1 MTSAQRVER
10 RPEAEPPSSGQKPV
24 KSPGELGAPR
34 NEPKQKLGMTPG
46 ERINQRNGLLFC
58 LPWLIGMSVFL
69 IYPLISALY
78 YSLCDYS
85 VLLPP
90 VFIGLGNY
98 VELFSDALFWKSL
111 WNTSYFALGAV
122 SLGVVTSLT
131 LAILLNS
138 KVKGLAFYRTVFFLP
153 SLMPVVAGSILWMW
167 MYNGESGIINTA
179 LAGIGIKGPS
189 WLADPAWSKIA
200 IIIMAVWG
208 AGNSMVIFLAGLQ
221 DVPTSIYEA
230 AIIDGAGWWQ
240 RLINVT
246 IPMISPVI
254 YFNVIMGIIG
264 GFQVF
269 AQALI
274 MTDSTGAPERSTL
287 FYVLQLY
294 NVGFQDLRMG
304 YASAMAWVLF
314 AIILALTFLATK
326 LSKRWVTYD
335 R

>member
-1 MTSAQRVER
+1 MAEKLPVTTGAAASTKPPMTALERVH
-10 RPEAEPPSSGQKPV
+10 
-24 KSPGELGAPR
+24 L
-34 NEPKQKLGMTPG
+34 
-46 ERINQRNGLLFC
+46 RNGILFC
-58 LPWLIGMSVFL
+58 LPWIIGLSVFL
-69 IYPLISALY
+69 IYPLLAALY

-90 VFIGLGNY
+90 VFIGLDNY
-98 VELFSDALFWKSL
+98 IDLFTDQLFWKGL
-111 WNTSYFALGAV
+111 YNTSIYAV
-122 SLGVVTSLT
+122 GSVGLGVVTSLT
-131 LAILLNS
+131 LAVLLNS
-138 KVKGLAFYRTVFFLP
+138 KVKGLAFYRTIFFLP

-167 MYNGESGIINTA
+167 MYNGESGIINTG
-179 LAGIGIKGPS
+179 LAAIGIRGPS
-189 WLADPAWSKIA
+189 WLADPAWAKLA
-200 IIIMAVWG
+200 IIFMAVWG

-221 DVPTSIYEA
+221 DVSHTVYEA
-230 AIIDGAGWWQ
+230 SIIDGANWVQ
-240 RLINVT
+240 RLFKVT

-269 AQALI
+269 TQALI

-314 AIILALTFLATK
+314 LIILGLTYVATA

>member
-1 MTSAQRVER
+1 MTSAERVELHSQ
-10 RPEAEPPSSGQKPV
+10 EQSGASPKPA
-24 KSPGELGAPR
+24 KSPAELGTPPNAPA
-34 NEPKQKLGMTPG
+34 PKPGMTPG
-46 ERINQRNGLLFC
+46 ERINQRNGILFC

-69 IYPLISALY
+69 IYPLISALW

-90 VFIGLGNY
+90 VFIGLDNY
-98 VELFSDALFWKSL
+98 IDLFQDALFWKSL
-111 WNTSYFALGAV
+111 WNTSYYAVGAV
-122 SLGVVTSLT
+122 TLGVIMSMT
-131 LAILLNS
+131 LAVLLNS

-189 WLADPAWSKIA
+189 WLADPNWSKIA

-208 AGNSMVIFLAGLQ
+208 AGHSMVIFLAGLQ
-221 DVPTSIYEA
+221 DVPNAIYEA
-230 AIIDGAGWWQ
+230 AIIDGANWTQ
-240 RLINVT
+240 RLFNVT

-269 AQALI
+269 TQALI
-274 MTDSTGAPERSTL
+274 MTDATGSPERSTL

-314 AIILALTFLATK
+314 AIILALTFVATK

>member
-1 MTSAQRVER
+1 MSPLER
-10 RPEAEPPSSGQKPV
+10 RKLVTGVLFSSPW
-24 KSPGELGAPR
+24 
-34 NEPKQKLGMTPG
+34 
-46 ERINQRNGLLFC
+46 IIGL
-58 LPWLIGMSVFL
+58 SVFL
-69 IYPLISALY
+69 IYPLLAALY

-90 VFIGLGNY
+90 VFVGLDNY
-98 VELFSDALFWKSL
+98 IELFQDKLFWKSL
-111 WNTSYFALGAV
+111 WNTSFFALCSVAL
-122 SLGVVTSLT
+122 SVVVALT

-138 KVKGLAFYRTVFFLP
+138 KVKGLSFYRTVFFLP
-153 SLMPVVAGSILWMW
+153 SLMPLVAGSILWFS
-167 MYNGESGIINTA
+167 MYAGQGGIINTL
-179 LAGIGIKGPS
+179 LAKIGVTG
-189 WLADPAWSKIA
+189 PAWLSDPHWAKIA
-200 IIIMAVWG
+200 IVFMAVWG

-221 DVPTSIYEA
+221 DVPTSLYEA
-230 AIIDGAGWWQ
+230 SIIDGANWLQ

-254 YFNVIMGIIG
+254 YFNVVMGVIG
-264 GFQVF
+264 GFQAF

-274 MTDSTGAPERSTL
+274 MTSSTGAPEQSTL

-294 NVGFQDLRMG
+294 NVGFMDMRMG

-314 AIILALTFLATK
+314 VIIVGLTFAATQ

>member
-1 MTSAQRVER
+1 MSPLER
-10 RPEAEPPSSGQKPV
+10 RKLLSGLAFT
-24 KSPGELGAPR
+24 S
-34 NEPKQKLGMTPG
+34 
-46 ERINQRNGLLFC
+46 
-58 LPWLIGMSVFL
+58 PWLLGLSVFL
-69 IYPLISALY
+69 IYPLLAALY

-90 VFIGLGNY
+90 VFVGLDNY
-98 VELFSDALFWKSL
+98 IELFQDQLFWKSL
-111 WNTSYFALGAV
+111 WNTTFFALGSV
-122 SLGVVTSLT
+122 GLGCFMALT

-153 SLMPVVAGSILWMW
+153 SLMPIVAVSLLWFI
-167 MYNGESGIINTA
+167 MYAGQGGIINTL
-179 LAGIGIKGPS
+179 LAKIGITG
-189 WLADPAWSKIA
+189 PAWLQDPHWAKIA
-200 IIIMAVWG
+200 LIFMAVWG

-221 DVPTSIYEA
+221 DVPTSLYEA
-230 AIIDGAGWWQ
+230 SIIDGANWLQ
-240 RLINVT
+240 RLVNVT

-264 GFQVF
+264 GFQAF
-269 AQALI
+269 AQSLI
-274 MTDSTGAPERSTL
+274 ITGTTNGFGAPEQSTL

-294 NVGFQDLRMG
+294 GVGFLDMRMG

-314 AIILALTFLATK
+314 IIILGLTYLATQ